1 MTAMPLTSDPPGS
14 SATSRAA
21 ATARV
26 AVIGAGPTGVGVA
39 ERLLANA
46 PLVAPG
52 LPVEV
57 VLVDP
62 HPAGPGRVWRAGQSP
77 LMRMNSFAKDV
88 TLFPGAS
95 VRCDGPPRPGPSLAS
110 WAADTAAGTLP
121 PVDPRL
127 GPDVRETG
135 PDSFATRR
143 LQGAYLSWFLREVT
157 RQAPPGVRVSVRGG
171 RAVALTGAPD
181 GRQRVHL
188 EDGSPLDAHAV
199 VLALG
204 HLDARP
210 RGEEAA
216 AAAFAAR
223 HKLTYLP
230 PGFVADADLS
240 AVPPGADVLV
250 RGMGLAFFDLMA
262 LLTQGRGG
270 RYTRDGGGGLRYVPS
285 GREPRLL
292 VGSRRGLPYRCKPT
306 HEPVLGLP
314 RELRYFPRAAERLL
328 AHDGSV
334 DFRHDLWPVVVKD
347 LSHAYYRELF
357 AARPQCTAMP
367 WEEFEERHAAATL
380 QELDGLA
387 GKAVPDPAH
396 RFDLDDLRAP
406 LRHAV
411 LPSAE
416 AFRAHFAGLLE
427 RELRR
432 CADPARSADTA
443 VYGALLLLFDRLP
456 RLRGR
461 LDPRSE
467 AEELDGTWLSL
478 FNLVASGPPAFR
490 VEELLAL
497 CRAGVVRPLGPMTG
511 VRFDEPAGLY
521 RAGGANFPGEYA
533 ATVLVDARVPGP
545 TVTGTADP
553 LLASL
558 HAAGAVSEEVLSDPA
573 TGYRAATGRI
583 AVDERGRLLG
593 ADGRAH
599 PARYALG
606 WNTSL
611 RGARAFAIPGTD
623 AATFRHGD
631 RVARAVLAG
640 LPGRPSELPPN

>member
-1 MTAMPLTSDPPGS
+1 MPRTSAPPGS
-14 SATSRAA
+14 SATPHAA

-26 AVIGAGPTGVGVA
+26 AVVGAGPTGVGVT

-46 PLVAPG
+46 PLLAPG
-52 LPVEV
+52 RPVEI

-62 HPAGPGRVWRAGQSP
+62 HPAGPGRVWRDGQSP

-88 TLFPGAS
+88 TLFPGTS
-95 VRCDGPPRPGPSLAS
+95 VRCDGPPRPGPSLAA
-110 WAADTAAGTLP
+110 WAADTAAGLLP

-127 GPDVRETG
+127 APDLRETG
-135 PDSFATRR
+135 PDTFATRR
-143 LQGAYLSWFLREVT
+143 LQGAYLSWFLHEVT
-157 RQAPPGVRVSVRGG
+157 RQAPPGVRVSVRPG

-181 GRQRVHL
+181 GGQRVLL

-216 AAAFAAR
+216 AAAFAER
-223 HKLTYLP
+223 HRLTYLP
-230 PGFVADADLS
+230 PGLVADADLS

-250 RGMGLAFFDLMA
+250 RGLGLAFFDLMA
-262 LLTQGRGG
+262 LLTEGRGG
-270 RYTRDGGGGLRYVPS
+270 RYARDGDGALRYVPS

-292 VGSRRGLPYRCKPT
+292 VGSRRGLPYRGKPT
-306 HEPVLGLP
+306 HRPVLGLP
-314 RELRYFPRAAERLL
+314 RELRYFPDVAERLL
-328 AHDGSV
+328 ARDGAV
-334 DFRHDLWPVVVKD
+334 DFRRDLWPVVVKD
-347 LSHAYYRELF
+347 LGHAYYRELF
-357 AARPQCTAMP
+357 AARPEHTTMP
-367 WEEFEERHAAATL
+367 WWQFEELHATATP
-380 QELDGLA
+380 QELDELVA
-387 GKAVPDPAH
+387 KAVPEPAH

-406 LRHAV
+406 LRHAA
-411 LPSAE
+411 LGSAE
-416 AFRAHFAGLLE
+416 AFGAHFAALLE

-432 CADPARSADTA
+432 GADPARSADTA

-461 LDPRSE
+461 MDPRSE
-467 AEELDGTWLSL
+467 AEELDGAWLSL

-490 VEELLAL
+490 LEELVAL
-497 CRAGVVRPLGPMTG
+497 CRAGVVRPLGSVTR
-511 VRFDEPAGLY
+511 VELDESAGLY
-521 RAGGANFPGEYA
+521 RAGGANFPGTVTA
-533 ATVLVDARVPGP
+533 AVLVDARVPDP

-558 HAAGAVSEEVLSDPA
+558 HAAGEVSEEVLGDPA
-573 TGYRAATGRI
+573 TGYRTTTGRI
-583 AVDERGRLLG
+583 AVDGHGRLVG

-631 RVARAVLAG
+631 RVARAVLSG
-640 LPGRPSELPPN
+640 LPGPPPGVRPD

>member
-1 MTAMPLTSDPPGS
+1 
-14 SATSRAA
+14 
-21 ATARV
+21 V
-26 AVIGAGPTGVGVA
+26 GVGVT

-46 PLVAPG
+46 PLLTPG
-52 LPVEV
+52 RPAEI

-62 HPAGPGRVWRAGQSP
+62 YPAGPGRVWRDGQSP

-88 TLFPGAS
+88 TLFPGES
-95 VRCDGPPRPGPSLAS
+95 VRCDGPARPGPSLAA
-110 WAADTAAGTLP
+110 WAADTAAGRLP

-127 GPDVRETG
+127 ERDVWETG
-135 PDSFATRR
+135 PESFATRR

-157 RQAPPGVRVSVRGG
+157 REAPPGVRVTVRSG
-171 RAVALTGAPD
+171 RAVALTSEPD
-181 GRQRVHL
+181 GRERLHL
-188 EDGSPLDAHAV
+188 EDGSSLDAHAV

-210 RGEEAA
+210 QDEEAA
-216 AAAFAAR
+216 AAAFAER
-223 HKLTYLP
+223 HGLTYLP

-240 AVPPGADVLV
+240 VVPPGADVLV

-270 RYTRDGGGGLRYVPS
+270 RFSRDGGGDLRYVPS

-306 HEPVLGLP
+306 HKLVLGP
-314 RELRYFPRAAERLL
+314 VRKLRYFPEAMEQLL
-328 AHDGSV
+328 ARSKIL
-334 DFRHDLWPVVVKD
+334 DFRRDIWPLVVKD
-347 LSHAYYRELF
+347 LSYAYYRELF
-357 AARPQCTAMP
+357 AAHPQSTAMP
-367 WEEFEERHAAATL
+367 SWQFEQLHATATPEEL
-380 QELDGLA
+380 VGLVE
-387 GKAVPDPAH
+387 KAVPEPVH

-411 LPSAE
+411 FRSAD
-416 AFRAHFAGLLE
+416 ALRARFSALLE

-432 CADPARSADTA
+432 GSDPTRSADTA
-443 VYGALLLLFDRLP
+443 VYGAQLLLFDRLP
-456 RLRGR
+456 RLRPH
-461 LDPRSE
+461 LDPRSQ
-467 AEELDGTWLSL
+467 AEELDGSWLSL

-497 CRAGVVRPLGPMTG
+497 CRAGVVQPLGSRMR
-511 VRFDEPAGLY
+511 VRLDESTGLY
-521 RAGGANFPGEYA
+521 RAGGANLPGEHA
-533 ATVLVDARVPGP
+533 AAVLIDARVPDP
-545 TVTGTADP
+545 TVADTADR

-558 HAAGAVSEEVLSDPA
+558 HAAGAASEEILSDPA
-573 TGYRAATGRI
+573 TGFWASTGRI
-583 AVDERGRLLG
+583 AVDRQGRMIG
-593 ADGRAH
+593 ADGAAH

-623 AATFRHGD
+623 AATFQHSD
-631 RVARAVLAG
+631 RVARAVLMA
-640 LPGRPSELPPN
+640 LPKH